1 MNVSCT
7 HSSSASSFAQGDFD
21 HWWNRQGEWVEEA
34 NQRRG
39 GSSGVQILPALVA
52 GGPLLYSKRQ
62 IGHLYRSLRHPRGR
76 PTILR
81 ELDAYQALAGLGIR
95 VPVLVF
101 AGARHQ
107 QGEWQA
113 LLVTEA
119 LTGFVSLDQWYAT
132 HPDALLRSRVIAQ
145 TASMLAS
152 LHRARWQHGCC
163 YPKHIFVR
171 TDTDTDT
178 GNGTN
183 SGHQAVVEVALL
195 DLEKCRRRWRPASA
209 AARDMDQL
217 SRRWQALPAADL
229 QSLKAQHQAL
239 LAD

>member
-1 MNVSCT
+1 MKVSCT
-7 HSSSASSFAQGDFD
+7 LSSSAPFFAQSDFD
-21 HWWNRQGEWVEEA
+21 HWWTRQGEWVEEA

-39 GSSGVQILPALVA
+39 GSSGVQILPALVE

-62 IGHLYRSLRHPRGR
+62 TGHLYRSLRHPRGR

-171 TDTDTDT
+171 TGTDTR
-178 GNGTN
+178 NEE
-183 SGHQAVVEVALL
+183 VVEVALL

-217 SRRWQALPAADL
+217 SRRWQTLPAADL